1 MLKVIYLG
9 TPDFAIAP
17 LKAIMQHHKVV
28 AVVTQPDK
36 KVGRNQHLTPTPVKQ
51 FALENDIPVYTFE
64 RINKEGQEILS
75 QYNADIMVTCAYGQI
90 LRKHIL
96 DLTPMGVYNIHGSIL
111 PRWRGAAPIQWAV
124 LSGDTTTGITI
135 LKSDIGMDDGDI
147 LLTKEMDILP
157 EYTAGDLFDKLTILG
172 AEAIVEALTILESG
186 DFTLTPQDDKLV
198 THARMLEKE
207 DCLLSFSQPSK
218 SVVAWVK
225 GLNPSPIALIYYEGQ
240 PIKVYDAKVVS
251 YEGGA
256 KPGEIIIAS
265 PKQGLV
271 IATIDG
277 AVELTEIQ
285 AQNSKRMPAKNYL
298 NGKKMN
304 IGSIV
309 NE

>member
-17 LKAIMQHHKVV
+17 LKAIMQHHEVV

-51 FALENDIPVYTFE
+51 FALDNHIPVYTFE
-64 RINKEGQEILS
+64 KINKEGKEVLS
-75 QYNADIMVTCAYGQI
+75 KHNADIMVTCAYGQI
-90 LRKHIL
+90 LKKHIL

-147 LLTKEMDILP
+147 LLTKEMDVLP

-172 AEAIVEALTILESG
+172 AEAIIEALSILESG
-186 DFTLTPQDDKLV
+186 DFTLTPQDHALV

-207 DCLLSFSQPSK
+207 DCLLSFSQPAK

-240 PIKVYDAKVVS
+240 PIKVYDARVVS
-251 YEGGA
+251 YEGEA
-256 KPGEIIIAS
+256 KPGEIVVAS

-271 IATIDG
+271 IAAIDG
-277 AVELTEIQ
+277 AVELIEIQ
-285 AQNSKRMPAKNYL
+285 AQNSKRMPAKSYL